1 MCSMVYLSPNWCYS
15 EKILRGKG
23 REERVFQLLSLLL
36 AALVGYGAA
45 RFASR
50 LAGGLAFAAAAGFGA
65 LGQAGLLDRLNML
78 HFNSPL
84 ALVSYQFSI
93 SFAM

>member
-1 MCSMVYLSPNWCYS
+1 MSRLC
-15 EKILRGKG
+15 LRGKG

>member
-1 MCSMVYLSPNWCYS
+1 MHCAAVRVHGDVAVERLKCVQHGVPLP
-15 EKILRGKG
+15 KLVLFRKKFLRGKG

-50 LAGGLAFAAAAGFGA
+50 LAGGLAFAAAAGFWRSGA
-65 LGQAGLLDRLNML
+65 RQG
-78 HFNSPL
+78 FWI
-84 ALVSYQFSI
+84 V
-93 SFAM
+93 